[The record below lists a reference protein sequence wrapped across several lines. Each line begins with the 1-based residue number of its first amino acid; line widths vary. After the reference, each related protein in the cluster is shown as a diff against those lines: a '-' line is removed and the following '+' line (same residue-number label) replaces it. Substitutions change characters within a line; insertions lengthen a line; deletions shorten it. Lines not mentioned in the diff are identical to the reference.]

1 MVIYTGFPGDSVI
14 KNLPSNVGDTLEKEE
29 IHGSGR
35 SSGEGNGNPLQ
46 YSCLGNPMDRE
57 AWQTTVHGVTKVSDT
72 PEEMNNSSKCIYVS
86 ATLSI
91 LLTLCSPHCVHK
103 YVFYVCASISE
114 MGILAVL
121 SGHGRRQRGT

>member
-1 MVIYTGFPGDSVI
+1 M
-14 KNLPSNVGDTLEKEE
+14 
-29 IHGSGR
+29 
-35 SSGEGNGNPLQ
+35 
-46 YSCLGNPMDRE
+46 GNPMDRE

-72 PEEMNNSSKCIYVS
+72 TEEINNSNKCIYVN

-91 LLTLCSPHCVHK
+91 LPTLSSPHWVHK
-103 YVFYVCASISE
+103 SVFYVCASISE